1 MNRAR
6 VIATVAAGLGLG
18 LGTAT
23 LIVGDISKSEG
34 RRHTAYL
41 DPAGVPTACDGITGP
56 QVVPGKVYTDA
67 ECDDLLAEHIIRHC
81 KPVLGALRNPQPGE
95 IVAWCDQAYNT
106 GVRAALTST
115 GIRLQLQ
122 GRRAEAC
129 AQILRWTW
137 ITLPDGRKVDCRDP
151 ANRCRGLPL
160 RRDRQYARC
169 LQNSAVLAHFE
180 VT

>member
-1 MNRAR
+1 MNKPRIVAM
-6 VIATVAAGLGLG
+6 VAAALGLG
-18 LGTAT
+18 LGTAG
-23 LIVGDISKSEG
+23 LLVNDVAKSEG
-34 RRHTAYL
+34 RRHTVYL
-41 DPAGVPTACDGITGP
+41 DPAGIPTVCDGITGP

-81 KPVLGALRNPQPGE
+81 LPVLGALRTPQPGE

-115 GIRLQLQ
+115 GIRLQQ
-122 GRRAEAC
+122 QQRRQEAC
-129 AQILRWTW
+129 AQILRWTF
-137 ITLPDGRKVDCRDP
+137 ITLPDGRKVDCRTAGRTCP
-151 ANRCRGLPL
+151 GLVS

-169 LQNSAVLAHFE
+169 LQNSAVLANFE